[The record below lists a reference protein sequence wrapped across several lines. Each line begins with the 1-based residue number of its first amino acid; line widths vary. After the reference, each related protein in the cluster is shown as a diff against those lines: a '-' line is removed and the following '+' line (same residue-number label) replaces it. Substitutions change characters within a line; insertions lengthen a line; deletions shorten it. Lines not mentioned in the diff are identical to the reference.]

1 QDPIGLAGGINL
13 YAYAPNPLTWVDP
26 WGWSCGPKLKTE
38 ADYKKAIQNLESQHG
53 ALNAHGLRRHGA
65 GTTLEQQQYRART
78 GNSPDNHYTIVLDR
92 KTLGRSAPSSTRFLS
107 YKDQYDAISQ
117 VLKYAGSNKAID
129 IDMGRIVAE
138 GYQSG
143 GRIYGSTS
151 KIRAY
156 FDANGK
162 LITIFGIL

>member
-1 QDPIGLAGGINL
+1 MEQG
-13 YAYAPNPLTWVDP
+13 
-26 WGWSCGPKLKTE
+26 
-38 ADYKKAIQNLESQHG
+38 QH
-53 ALNAHGLRRHGA
+53 R
-65 GTTLEQQQYRART
+65 QQQYEART
-78 GNSPDNHYTIVLDR
+78 GARLVIIATIVLDR

-143 GRIYGSTS
+143 GKVWFNIKNKSL
-151 KIRAY
+151 
-156 FDANGK
+156 F
-162 LITIFGIL
+162 

>member
-1 QDPIGLAGGINL
+1 GLAGGINL
-13 YAYAPNPLTWVDP
+13 YAYAPNPLTWVEP

-107 YKDQYDAISQ
+107 YKDQYEVMQQ
-117 VLKYAGSNKAID
+117 VLKLGGPGKTIEMN
-129 IDMGRIVAE
+129 MGHVVAE

-143 GRIYGSTS
+143 GKVYGMTS
-151 KIRAY
+151 NVKAY
-156 FDANGK
+156 FDDDGK
-162 LITIFGIL
+162 LVTIFGVL